1 MDDLNQEVV
10 LENQIEDEIICALI
24 KRNDYRS
31 LILSKVK
38 IDDFDNQENRIIFHI
53 IQKFTEENVVV
64 DIGNI
69 QTQLLADNSEI
80 ATSAINHLYND
91 IMSIGYVDNIDSKMQ
106 ILINKST
113 KNKIDKLAKN
123 ILETNINLLDPDE
136 NFYDWAVKLDQAI
149 NSRNIGD
156 IELIKTAVDLYQ
168 QNLLTATNNNGE
180 LTGTTSGYEGI
191 DEFTNGFQKGDL
203 IILAAR
209 PSIGKTALAINF
221 MLNAAK
227 EIHDPKQAI
236 VFFSLEMSKEQII
249 QRMVTNLASIDG
261 NLLRTGQIDDQMK
274 KAINANLDRLKQYP
288 IFIEDKPN
296 MNILEI
302 ESRLRGV
309 TQTHEVKL
317 VVLDYLQLIES
328 TSHSYNRV
336 QEVGKISRKLK
347 IMARELNVPI
357 IAIAQ
362 LSRKIE
368 ERKNEDRRPMLS
380 DLRESGSIEQDADL
394 VTFID
399 YDRNQIDNKSIVA
412 NKGTLKNSQRVEVIF
427 YIEKHRNG
435 MTGQVKLWFNKHE
448 GRFISYS
455 NHSKNI
461 N

>member
-168 QNLLTATNNNGE
+168 QNLLTATNNGE

-412 NKGTLKNSQRVEVIF
+412 NKGTLKNSQRVEVVF